1 MKKYKPT
8 TPSRRGMTGI
18 DFSLLSNG
26 KPEKRLLKSI
36 KRSVGRS
43 KSSGRITVRHKG
55 GGVKKLY
62 RIIEFSQTRLNMEA
76 NVVAL
81 EYDPN
86 RTAFI
91 ALIEYADLPAS
102 ATRQHLRSWG
112 GLQAGKARQYIIAPE
127 GLKVGGKV
135 LFSDK
140 TPLNAGNRMKLKNV
154 PVGTNIYNIE
164 LESGRG
170 GKLARSAGSS
180 AQVLAQEGG
189 FVNLKMPSGEIRRI
203 NGECF
208 ASIGIVSN
216 PENRFYRIGK
226 AGKSRL
232 KGRRPHVRG
241 SAMNPVD
248 HPHGGGEGRQPIGL
262 KHPKTPWGKPALG
275 VKTRSNKKWTS
286 KYIIQ
291 RRMKK

>member
-1 MKKYKPT
+1 MKIYKPT

-18 DFSLLSNG
+18 DFSLLT
-26 KPEKRLLKSI
+26 KKRPEKRLLKYI

-43 KSSGRITVRHKG
+43 KASGRITVRHKG

-62 RIIEFSQTRLNMEA
+62 RIIEFAQTKMDIPSK
-76 NVVAL
+76 VIAL

-91 ALIEYADLPAS
+91 ALIEYADES
-102 ATRQHLRSWG
+102 
-112 GLQAGKARQYIIAPE
+112 RQYIIAPQD
-127 GLKVGGKV
+127 LKVGDEII
-135 LFSDK
+135 FSESAALK
-140 TPLNAGNRMKLKNV
+140 IGNRLKLKNI
-154 PVGTNIYNIE
+154 PVGTNVYNVE
-164 LESGRG
+164 LDPGKG

-180 AQVLAQEGG
+180 TQVLAQENGYT
-189 FVNLKMPSGEIRRI
+189 NLKMPSTEVRRVS
-203 NGECF
+203 GECF
-208 ASIGIVSN
+208 ASIGMVSN
-216 PENRFYRIGK
+216 PENRFYTIGK

-275 VKTRSNKKWTS
+275 VKTRNRRKWTN
-286 KYIIQ
+286 KLIIQ
-291 RRMKK
+291 RRKKK

>member
-1 MKKYKPT
+1 MKIYKPT

-18 DFSLLSNG
+18 DFSQLS
-26 KPEKRLLKSI
+26 KKRPEKSLLKYV
-36 KRSVGRS
+36 KRNVGRG
-43 KSSGRITVRHKG
+43 SSGRITVRHKG

-62 RIIEFSQTRLNMEA
+62 RIIEFSQAKMNSPA
-76 NVVAL
+76 KVIAL

-91 ALIEYADLPAS
+91 ALIEYKEGD
-102 ATRQHLRSWG
+102 
-112 GLQAGKARQYIIAPE
+112 KQYIIAPHD
-127 GLKVGGKV
+127 LKVGQEII
-135 LFSDK
+135 FSEK
-140 TPLNAGNRMKLKNV
+140 TPLITGNRTKLKNI
-154 PVGTNIYNIE
+154 PVGTAVYNVE
-164 LESGRG
+164 LESGKG
-170 GKLARSAGSS
+170 GKIVRSAGSS
-180 AQVLAQEGG
+180 AQILAHDGSY
-189 FVNLKMPSGEIRRI
+189 VNLKMPSTEIRRFS
-203 NGECF
+203 GECF
-208 ASIGIVSN
+208 ASIGMVSN

-275 VKTRSNKKWTS
+275 VKTRNKKKWSNKL
-286 KYIIQ
+286 IIQ
-291 RRMKK
+291 RRKK